1 MTIYTTTGS
10 ILIPSSVRSIIVKLL
25 GEGGGRGTDSN
36 TAGTNGSNTTFL
48 GVSAGGGNAGAY
60 DTAGTGGTV
69 TNTNSNITLSIQEDG
84 NDAVEQVG
92 GTGNRGGDGS
102 AGTTAPSTTPC
113 NQVNWTG
120 GWIYYGAGACPN
132 DGGLQSCNNAA
143 PAGQCGTVG
152 CGGVVEFDTIQNRC
166 RCPTNTCVGGLPGT
180 AVSHYRG
187 GGGEGAYA
195 EFSLSSSQLDSLG
208 YYNTSLSYSVNSN
221 SGSGNSP
228 ENGSIE
234 IILFFTEV
242 YVKTSLGWQLVK
254 NIYVNQ
260 SEVGIGWTTSTANLK
275 NYGW

>member
-1 MTIYTTTGS
+1 MSTYTTSGS
-10 ILIPSSVRSIIVKLL
+10 ITIPRSVTKLYVKLI

-84 NDAVEQVG
+84 NDAVGQVG

-113 NQVNWTG
+113 NSTNWTG
-120 GWIYYGAGACPN
+120 GWISYPCPN
-132 DGGLQSCNNAA
+132 DGGLQSCVNAQ
-143 PAGQCGTVG
+143 PANQCGTVG
-152 CGGVVEFDTIQNRC
+152 CGGVVEFDNFNSRC
-166 RCPTNTCVGGLPGT
+166 RCPTNTCAGGVPGN
-180 AVSHYRG
+180 AVSHFRG

-195 EFSLSSSQLDSLG
+195 EFSLISSQLDSLG
-208 YYNTSLSYSVNSN
+208 YYDTPLSYSVNSN

-228 ENGSIE
+228 GNGSIE
-234 IILFFTEV
+234 FILFLPTV
-242 YVKTSLGWQLVK
+242 YIKTSSGWELVK
-254 NIYVNQ
+254 DIYVN
-260 SEVGIGWTTSTANLK
+260 SNDVGIGWTTSATHVL
-275 NYGW
+275 